1 MHLPLL
7 PCGTPPISK
16 EQMND
21 PLSNFTLEDGQSVM
35 INYEVATEYGSIC
48 MKGTTVKLTCIE
60 EVGSLTDQD
69 L

>member
-1 MHLPLL
+1 
-7 PCGTPPISK
+7 
-16 EQMND
+16 MND